1 MPSQT
6 AFYTP
11 VTFRPIRLSY
21 PVRGDDMRI
30 LLVEDEPALRQGLVA
45 LLEGAGHAVNAV
57 GDGPEAV
64 SEGIAGGHDLV
75 VLDLM
80 LPTLDGLEVCRRLR
94 EGRPGLP
101 VLMLTARA
109 SEDDVVRGLACGA
122 DDYVTKPFS
131 ARELL
136 ARVDAIERR
145 LRTLPG
151 EPERLEIDGCTLDLG
166 RLVATRDATSEP
178 LTPREAGILRWLYRH
193 RSRVVSR
200 AELLEHVWSAASDL
214 ETRTV
219 DMTIAKLRRKI
230 EREPA
235 SPRIVVTVTGAGYAW
250 GDP

>member
-1 MPSQT
+1 
-6 AFYTP
+6 
-11 VTFRPIRLSY
+11 
-21 PVRGDDMRI
+21 MRI
-30 LLVEDEPALRQGLVA
+30 LVVEDEAALRQGLVA
-45 LLEGAGHAVNAV
+45 LLGGAGHAVTALA
-57 GDGPEAV
+57 DGPEAV
-64 SEGIAGGHDLV
+64 SEGIAGAYELV
-75 VLDLM
+75 ILDLM
-80 LPTLDGLEVCRRLR
+80 LPSLDGLEVCRRLR

-109 SEDDVVRGLACGA
+109 SEDDVVRGLLCGA
-122 DDYVTKPFS
+122 DDYVTKPFG

-145 LRTLPG
+145 SRTLPG
-151 EPERLEIDGCTLDLG
+151 EPERLEIDGCILDLG
-166 RLVATRDATSEP
+166 RLIATRGESSEP

-200 AELLEHVWSAASDL
+200 AELLEHVWSAAGDL